1 MSAECVSV
9 LVLPRVVT
17 YSAAKTLINN
27 EIEEISHKIEA
38 LDAIRSKLEHDLLK
52 LQEEELELDDECTSS
67 FAVATVSLPQQF
79 TVEGVRERLELEE
92 STHSRNLAH
101 SVHLPHTSRRRK
113 GPAFLPSEHDEL
125 PPGVAFMVS
134 RILLFFRDQS

>member
-1 MSAECVSV
+1 MSAECVFV
-9 LVLPRVVT
+9 LVLPRIVT

-67 FAVATVSLPQQF
+67 VAVATVGLPQQF
-79 TVEGVRERLELEE
+79 YSGGRAR
-92 STHSRNLAH
+92 
-101 SVHLPHTSRRRK
+101 TSRVGRIYSLAK
-113 GPAFLPSEHDEL
+113 
-125 PPGVAFMVS
+125 S
-134 RILLFFRDQS
+134 RTFRSLATHFEATQRSCFPTLGT